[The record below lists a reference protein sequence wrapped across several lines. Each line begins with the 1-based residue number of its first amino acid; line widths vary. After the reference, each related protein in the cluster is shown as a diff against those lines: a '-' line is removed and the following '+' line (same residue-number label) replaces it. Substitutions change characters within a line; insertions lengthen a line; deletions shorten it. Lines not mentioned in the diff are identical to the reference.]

1 MSQQVWF
8 NNKGWPMS
16 VSYLNAITN
25 VVLRASLPPEEDPKQ
40 YGIRAINH
48 PMNFTPT
55 QLSQEMMLV
64 LSQKLDLRNLISYVT
79 LQQAVEHQ
87 SAARNCC
94 DFRHEFCACF
104 LCCHTD

>member
-1 MSQQVWF
+1 
-8 NNKGWPMS
+8 MS

-64 LSQKLDLRNLISYVT
+64 LSQVLDFRNLIFVR
-79 LQQAVEHQ
+79 HF
-87 SAARNCC
+87 AASSRASVCC
-94 DFRHEFCACF
+94 TQ
-104 LCCHTD
+104 LL